1 MGYVMTVVA
10 LEPAKFLAMF
20 SRLSAGD
27 AANYLV
33 PFDAACTE
41 FEINTPLRLAAFSA
55 QLAYESG
62 DLTQWIENLNYSS
75 SRLLAVWPSRFNGQ
89 SASECAGNP
98 VKIAN
103 KVYSNRMGNGDENSG
118 DGWRYRGRG
127 PIQLT
132 GRANYQ
138 QAGTALGLDMEDNP
152 DQVATPEVGLR
163 VAAWF
168 WADRGCNDLA
178 DARNFREIT
187 RRINGGMNGYTGR
200 LKKYRA
206 NQSVLGIA

>member
-1 MGYVMTVVA
+1 MTVVA

-20 SRLSAGD
+20 SRLSPGD

-41 FEINTPLRLAAFSA
+41 FEINTSLRLAAFAA
-55 QLAYESG
+55 QLAHESG
-62 DLTQWIENLNYSS
+62 DLTQWLENLNYSS
-75 SRLLAVWPSRFNGQ
+75 SRLLTVWPTRFNSQ
-89 SASECAGNP
+89 VASEYAGNP

-103 KVYSNRMGNGDENSG
+103 RVYANRMGNGDESSG

-132 GRANYQ
+132 GRANYKA
-138 QAGTALGLDMEDNP
+138 AGDALNLDLEDNP

-163 VAAWF
+163 VAAWY
-168 WADRGCNDLA
+168 WKDRGCNDLA

-187 RRINGGMNGYTGR
+187 RRINGGMNGYPGR
-200 LKKYRA
+200 LKKYKA
-206 NQSVLGIA
+206 NMSLLGIA